1 MSKLYDCF
9 LFYNELDILDI
20 RLNLLKDIVDK
31 FVILEST
38 VTFSGKLKPLTFQEN
53 KHMFEKF
60 SDKII
65 HIVVDD
71 TPDDFNKLSFIQEAK
86 NKNEQVQNNVLKHVA
101 ESTGWSRHEKQWG
114 REIYQRESL
123 VKGLVDCQE
132 DDHIIISD
140 VDEIPN
146 PASLTKLLGLIN
158 SDDVIDFKQNMF
170 YYHIDLLKEKGWSG
184 PKLASYKTIQKSSL
198 NALRANKLT
207 NKVLNV
213 GGWHISFMGGVQRIQ
228 TKIEA
233 YAHQEFNNQ
242 HIKSNI
248 EKNINEKNDLF
259 FRGTKLTKINV
270 SEEYPESFL
279 ETVRTKYPYLLSGDK

>member
-1 MSKLYDCF
+1 MSKVYDCF

-20 RLNLLKDIVDK
+20 RLNLLKDVVDK

-38 VTFSGKLKPLTFQEN
+38 VTFSGKQKSLVFEEN
-53 KHMFEKF
+53 KHMFEAF

-65 HIVVDD
+65 HVVIND
-71 TPDDFNKLSFIQEAK
+71 TPDDFTNLPFLSNPKTKSEI
-86 NKNEQVQNNVLKHVA
+86 VQNNVLKHVN
-101 ESTGWSRHEKQWG
+101 ESSGWARHEKQWG

-123 VKGLVDCQE
+123 VKGLMDCQ
-132 DDHIIISD
+132 DNDVILISD

-146 PASLTKLLGLIN
+146 PVSLTKLLTLVDK
-158 SDDVIDFKQNMF
+158 SDVIDFKQNMF

-184 PKLASYKTIQKSSL
+184 PKLASYKTISSSSL

-207 NKVLNV
+207 TKTLNV

-242 HIKSNI
+242 YIKSNI
-248 EKNINEKNDLF
+248 EKNINEKNYLF
-259 FRGTKLTKINV
+259 FRCTKLTKININ
-270 SEEYPESFL
+270 
-279 ETVRTKYPYLLSGDK
+279 